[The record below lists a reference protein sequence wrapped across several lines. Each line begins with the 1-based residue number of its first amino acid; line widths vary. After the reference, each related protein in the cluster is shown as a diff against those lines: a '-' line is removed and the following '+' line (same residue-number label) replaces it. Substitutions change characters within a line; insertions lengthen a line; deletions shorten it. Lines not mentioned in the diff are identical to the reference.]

1 MPNQRDLQL
10 EKYGIDKNRYREL
23 KYFCLQY
30 DSKKERI
37 RQLRIGLKA
46 VNYTGSSKTNKI
58 TSSTENAALKIAEL
72 QKDIELIEQ
81 TAIEADSSI
90 YQQII
95 TNVTQGIPYEYI
107 PVPCCKDYFYSK
119 RRRFFYLLDLKK

>member
-10 EKYGIDKNRYREL
+10 ERYDIDKYRYREL

-46 VNYTGSSKTNKI
+46 VNYTGGSKTNKI
-58 TSSTENAALKIAEL
+58 TSSTENVALKIEEL

-95 TNVTQGIPYEYI
+95 TNVTQNIPYEYLD
-107 PVPCCKDYFYSK
+107 VPCGRRQFYQARWYF
-119 RRRFFYLLDLKK
+119 FFLLSFKK